1 MSGVTELALLA
12 AWESASGRTAVDR
25 AVTLAAAASGRPAEE
40 IADLPL
46 GDCDLLLVWLREQC
60 FGPRLNGL
68 AECPRCDAELDVVID
83 AEELRAGTAGRDSAC
98 QADRGRTVDVAGTS
112 VRLRPL
118 TSRDVRESVG
128 DRDRLLTRVVAGGA
142 AEISREVLAAAEASL
157 DLMDPQAAM
166 ALDLDCPECGA
177 TWQAP
182 VNINE
187 FVWGEVDRFARRLL
201 SDVHTLASAYGWTE
215 ADVLRVGPAR
225 RRFYLEAC
233 AS

>member
-12 AWESASGRTAVDR
+12 AWEAASGRTVVDR

-46 GDCDLLLVWLREQC
+46 GDCDLLLLWLREQC
-60 FGPRLNGL
+60 FGPRLDGL
-68 AECPRCDAELDVVID
+68 AECPRCDAELDVAID
-83 AEELRAGTAGRDSAC
+83 AEELRADTVGRDSAG
-98 QADRGRTVDVAGTS
+98 QADRGRTVEVAATS

-118 TSRDVRESVG
+118 TSRDVRESGG
-128 DRDRLLTRVVAGGA
+128 DRDRLLARIVPGGA
-142 AEISREVLAAAEASL
+142 AEPSREVLAAAEASL

-182 VNINE
+182 VDITE

-201 SDVHTLASAYGWTE
+201 ADVHTLASAYGWTE
-215 ADVLRVGPAR
+215 ADVLTVSSAR